1 MRADQI
7 RDRMQQKKASLEDTK
22 KETIS
27 NFNNTAQTLT
37 KAFFQKVQNG
47 EVEITDVNEFQR
59 IFAMFLQIN
68 ELENG
73 TDGNGVLP
81 QLSVSQNRALDQN
94 LEFES
99 DDEGEQYIVE
109 SSIEDLSEED
119 LLKMIA
125 QKEEAMNE
133 DNYKQF

>member
-59 IFAMFLQIN
+59 VFAMFLQIN

-109 SSIEDLSEED
+109 SSIEDLSEEE
-119 LLKMIA
+119 LMKMIA

>member
-1 MRADQI
+1 
-7 RDRMQQKKASLEDTK
+7 MQQKKASIEDTK

-47 EVEITDVNEFQR
+47 EIEISDVNEFQR

-73 TDGNGVLP
+73 TDGNGTLP
-81 QLSVSQNRALDQN
+81 QLSVSQNRALDQHI
-94 LEFES
+94 EFES
-99 DDEGEQYIVE
+99 DDEGEQYVVE
-109 SSIEDLSEED
+109 SSIEDMSEED
-119 LLKMIA
+119 LMKVIA

-133 DNYKQF
+133 DNYRQF

>member
-22 KETIS
+22 KETLS

-99 DDEGEQYIVE
+99 DDEGEQYLVE

-119 LLKMIA
+119 LMKMIA

>member
-59 IFAMFLQIN
+59 IFSMFLQIN

>member
-119 LLKMIA
+119 LMKMIA

>member
-59 IFAMFLQIN
+59 VFAMFLQIN

-99 DDEGEQYIVE
+99 DDEGEQYVVE
-109 SSIEDLSEED
+109 SSIEDMTEED
-119 LLKMIA
+119 LMKMIV

-133 DNYKQF
+133 DNYRQF

>member
-27 NFNNTAQTLT
+27 NFNNSAQTLT

-119 LLKMIA
+119 LMKMIA

>member
-1 MRADQI
+1 MRAAQI

-94 LEFES
+94 IEFES
-99 DDEGEQYIVE
+99 DDEGEQYVVE
-109 SSIEDLSEED
+109 SSIEDMTEED
-119 LLKMIA
+119 LMKMIA

-133 DNYKQF
+133 DNYRQF

>member
-1 MRADQI
+1 
-7 RDRMQQKKASLEDTK
+7 MQQKKASLEDTK

-59 IFAMFLQIN
+59 IFSMFLQIN

>member
-99 DDEGEQYIVE
+99 DDEGEQYLVE
-109 SSIEDLSEED
+109 SSIEDLSEEE
-119 LLKMIA
+119 LMKMIA

>member
-1 MRADQI
+1 MRADHL
-7 RDRMQQKKASLEDTK
+7 RDRMQQKKASIEDTK

-47 EVEITDVNEFQR
+47 EIEISDVNEFQR

-73 TDGNGVLP
+73 TDGNGTLP
-81 QLSVSQNRALDQN
+81 QLSVSQNRALDQHI
-94 LEFES
+94 EFES
-99 DDEGEQYIVE
+99 DDEGEQYVVE
-109 SSIEDLSEED
+109 SSIEDMSEED
-119 LLKMIA
+119 LMKVIA

-133 DNYKQF
+133 DNYRQF

>member
-73 TDGNGVLP
+73 TDGTGMLP

-94 LEFES
+94 IEFES
-99 DDEGEQYIVE
+99 DDEGEQYVVE
-109 SSIEDLSEED
+109 SSIEDMTEED
-119 LLKMIA
+119 LMKMIA

>member
-1 MRADQI
+1 
-7 RDRMQQKKASLEDTK
+7 MQQKKASLEDTK

-119 LLKMIA
+119 LMKMIA

>member
-27 NFNNTAQTLT
+27 NFNNSAQTLT

-99 DDEGEQYIVE
+99 DDEGEQYLVE
-109 SSIEDLSEED
+109 SSIEDLSEEE
-119 LLKMIA
+119 LMKMIA